1 VRYPNPETPES
12 RFWQCNNEVIYDTK
26 GNDGIVGKW
35 PALAR
40 PIHLSLIVLF
50 DRDKVEGRFGFVNQ
64 VWARE

>member
-1 VRYPNPETPES
+1 MIELLATA
-12 RFWQCNNEVIYDTK
+12 QGNN
-26 GNDGIVGKW
+26 GIVEEW

-40 PIHLSLIVLF
+40 PIHLPLIVLF